1 MIFRPCAFLAAPQG
15 MLHTPLVDKRSHA
28 GKHLFRHF
36 MKGQTSLEND
46 VWKGRPNEVCNEKAT
61 A

>member
-1 MIFRPCAFLAAPQG
+1 
-15 MLHTPLVDKRSHA
+15 MLHAPLGVNSSHA

-36 MKGQTSLEND
+36 MQGQKPPEND